1 MLSAEASGVAL
12 GDLARQVNALIADI
26 TGAFQE
32 QSSGLSQIN
41 QAIGQLDS
49 VTQQNSA
56 MVEELA
62 AAAASLKSQSSV
74 MKESVQVFR
83 LR

>member
-1 MLSAEASGVAL
+1 MQ
-12 GDLARQVNALIADI
+12 QVNALIAEI
-26 TGAFQE
+26 TGAAQE
-32 QSSGLSQIN
+32 QSMGLSQIN

-49 VTQQNSA
+49 ATQQNSA

-62 AAAASLKSQSSV
+62 AAAASLKSQSLV

-83 LR
+83 LH